1 LRIVPRLRLP
11 APGNFNLLDAHVR
24 PREVFVDGTRR
35 ITLSYRFRA
44 RGPAD
49 VKVRLIRRGRVA
61 RSWTMRGEPPYRSHR
76 LRWDGIASRGRA
88 APRGRYR
95 FELQRPGHPPHRSPA
110 FRLRDGVFPVRGRH
124 GYGGPVQ
131 RFGAPRT
138 GGRVHQGQDVFA
150 PCGTHVAAA
159 RGGRVQARGFDPA
172 LYGNWVVIDGR
183 GTKADYRY
191 AHFLR
196 PASVH
201 DGERVRT
208 GGRIG
213 RVGRTG
219 NARQV
224 GCMLHFE
231 AWPRGWSKGSPVDPL
246 PTLKRW
252 DRWS

>member
-1 LRIVPRLRLP
+1 
-11 APGNFNLLDAHVR
+11 
-24 PREVFVDGTRR
+24 
-35 ITLSYRFRA
+35 
-44 RGPAD
+44 
-49 VKVRLIRRGRVA
+49 
-61 RSWTMRGEPPYRSHR
+61 MRGEAPYRSHR
-76 LRWDGIASRGRA
+76 LRWDGIVSRGRA

-95 FELQRPGHPPHRSPA
+95 FELQRPGHPTHRSPA

-246 PTLKRW
+246 PILKRW